1 MCKIDF
7 EAHWAGDKLSH
18 LILTLLFWILKFAQ
32 VKPWI
37 LCASNNDNELP
48 IFLPPT
54 PKCSHSD
61 AGITNVLS
69 QPSPHYLLEL
79 SLFKD
84 GVCFLF
90 P

>member
-7 EAHWAGDKLSH
+7 EAHWAGDKLPH

-48 IFLPPT
+48 IFLPLQSAPILML
-54 PKCSHSD
+54 
-61 AGITNVLS
+61 GL
-69 QPSPHYLLEL
+69 QM
-79 SLFKD
+79 
-84 GVCFLF
+84 CFPNLARTIS
-90 P
+90 